1 MLKRVLLIAGAAGAL
16 VVATSLAS
24 PSDSRGPRGSILSR
38 AIGTVTTSDFRAVLT
53 ARQRGAG
60 IGAPSADVSVTISQR
75 VGGRWQ
81 QTATHRLKGT
91 YFWKTAT
98 GPRAVCRL
106 EIRTAGTQPM
116 FRPYVV
122 VQLLVSPA
130 LGCGTAQRFS
140 LAREPS
146 SAAVAAGAIVGG
158 HQEVSGTRASC
169 SASSLPRGRAV
180 PGLPPA
186 VASMRLRV
194 IAAARRCDYAA
205 LERLGNEVGRG
216 LAFSYGANRSAARF
230 WRSLERNGSR
240 PRPMEALAK
249 VLAMPFARVHANG
262 TLAPRNRARFY
273 VWPSAHRA
281 NPSQRDWQALRTL
294 YSPRQIDQMR
304 RAGSY
309 FGYRV
314 GITPAGDWQYFIA
327 GD

>member
-1 MLKRVLLIAGAAGAL
+1 
-16 VVATSLAS
+16 
-24 PSDSRGPRGSILSR
+24 
-38 AIGTVTTSDFRAVLT
+38 VTTS
-53 ARQRGAG
+53 QRLH
-60 IGAPSADVSVTISQR
+60 
-75 VGGRWQ
+75 GRWQ
-81 QTATHRLKGT
+81 QTTTHRLNGT
-91 YFWKTAT
+91 YFWNTAT

-106 EIRTAGTQPM
+106 EIRTASAQPT
-116 FRPYVV
+116 FRPYIV

-130 LGCGTAQRFS
+130 LGCGTAQRFRI
-140 LAREPS
+140 AT
-146 SAAVAAGAIVGG
+146 A
-158 HQEVSGTRASC
+158 EVSGTRASC

-180 PGLPPA
+180 RGLPAA
-186 VASMRLRV
+186 VASMRLRI

-216 LAFSYGANRSAARF
+216 LAFSYGANRSAAQF
-230 WRSLERNGSR
+230 WRRLERNGSR

-249 VLAMPFARVHANG
+249 VLAMPFARVYASG
-262 TLAPRNRARFY
+262 TPAPPNKGRFY

-281 NPSQRDWQALRTL
+281 NPSERDWQALRTL
-294 YSPRQIDQMR
+294 YSPRQIEQMR